1 MSDSEKLDLV
11 LEMLAD
17 IYAVTQKIAGKV
29 GMEVIP
35 STKVKSLLSQDD

>member
-29 GMEVIP
+29 GMEILP
-35 STKVKSLLSQDD
+35 SPKVKSLLLQGD